1 MKELI
6 KLNHLGYKNWQQR
19 WFDDVFVLKYVHL
32 CCFFMILIHFC
43 RFSLIFINMKIRLF
57 TNLTTEKNMS

>member
-6 KLNHLGYKNWQQR
+6 KLNHLGYKNWQQW

-32 CCFFMILIHFC
+32 CFFYDFTSF
-43 RFSLIFINMKIRLF
+43 FSLIFINMQIR
-57 TNLTTEKNMS
+57 

>member
-6 KLNHLGYKNWQQR
+6 KLNHLGYKNWQQW

-32 CCFFMILIHFC
+32 WGFFYDFTSFL
-43 RFSLIFINMKIRLF
+43 LIFINIHKYA
-57 TNLTTEKNMS
+57 N